1 MKIGIIVGS
10 TRPGRRSIVVAEWIK
25 NIADQREG
33 HEFILLDLLDYNL
46 PHLDETI
53 PAAMGKPYGHE
64 HTRVWSESVASCDGF
79 IIVTPEY
86 NHSIPGVLKDALD
99 YLFGE
104 WHNKAIGFVGYGLL
118 GGARAVEHLRTIS
131 AELMLADVRAQVAL
145 SLYADFVDMEI
156 LAPGDHHVGTAN
168 QMLDQLL
175 GWSGALARLR
185 ESTADAS
192 SFIEA

>member
-10 TRPGRRSIVVAEWIK
+10 TRPGRRSIMVAKWMK
-25 NIADQREG
+25 TIADQRQG
-33 HEFILLDLLDYNL
+33 HGFVLLDLLDYNL
-46 PHLDETI
+46 PHLNEAI
-53 PAAMGKPYGHE
+53 PAAMGKPYGHA
-64 HTRVWSESVASCDGF
+64 HTRAWSQAVASCDGF

-86 NHSIPGVLKDALD
+86 NHSIPGALKDALD

-104 WHNKAIGFVGYGLL
+104 WHNKAVGFVGYGLL

-145 SLYADFVDMEI
+145 SLFADFVEMDR
-156 LAPGDHHVGTAN
+156 LAPGEHHVGTAN

-175 GWSGALARLR
+175 SWSSALGQLR
-185 ESTADAS
+185 DAPRD
-192 SFIEA
+192 EPPLVVA

>member
-10 TRPGRRSIVVAEWIK
+10 TRPGRRSILVAKWVK
-25 NIADQREG
+25 AIADSRQE
-33 HEFILLDLLDYNL
+33 HDFILLDLLDYDL
-46 PHLDETI
+46 PHLNEEI
-53 PAAMGKPYGHE
+53 PAAMGHPYGHG
-64 HTRVWSESVASCDGF
+64 HTRAWSESVASCDGF

-99 YLFGE
+99 YLFSE

-118 GGARAVEHLRTIS
+118 GGSRAVEHLRTIS

-145 SLYADFVDMEI
+145 SLFIDFVDMK
-156 LAPGDHHVGTAN
+156 LLNPGDHHVATAN

-175 GWSGALARLR
+175 SWSSALRQLR
-185 ESTADAS
+185 DTSTDS
-192 SFIEA
+192 LSFVEA

>member
-10 TRPGRRSIVVAEWIK
+10 TRPGRRSIAVAEWLK
-25 NIADQREG
+25 AIADQRQE
-33 HEFILLDLLDYNL
+33 HDFVLLDLLDYDL

-64 HTRVWSESVASCDGF
+64 HTRAWSEAVASCDGF

-104 WHNKAIGFVGYGLL
+104 WHNKAVGFVGYGLL
-118 GGARAVEHLRTIS
+118 GGSRAVEHLRTIS

-145 SLYADFVDMEI
+145 SLFTDFVDMET
-156 LAPGDHHVGTAN
+156 LVPGEHHAGTAN

-175 GWSGALARLR
+175 SWSSALGKLR
-185 ESTADAS
+185 EAPNDSP
-192 SFIEA
+192 SFVNA